1 MTLPMTSRT
10 LAALGAA
17 LVLSACGI
25 DLETTAVQDI
35 TAPADGGYVR
45 FFNFASGAGAA
56 SAAPSVNFYA
66 GDTKVTAI
74 NSATGVEAASGVAY
88 GGVGNG
94 GLYSNLKPGPYTFA
108 GRIIGAPV
116 DNGLPISQIAAT
128 VAPGKYYS
136 VYQSGLYDA
145 VNKVSDGF
153 VVEDP
158 IPAAF
163 DFSQAY
169 IRFVHASSNSNA
181 MTLTVTN
188 TVSTVAFTIGEA
200 IGYKKASGFSTVPAG
215 TYNIAG
221 ACGTTCNSTGA
232 GNATTAVTRTG
243 ITVSAGRYYTIALRG
258 DVTLNPATTTLAN
271 RLQFDFSAN
280 R

>member
-1 MTLPMTSRT
+1 MTLPMTTRT

-25 DLETTAVQDI
+25 DLETEAVQDI
-35 TAPADGGYVR
+35 TAPADGAYVR
-45 FFNFASGAGAA
+45 FFNFGVG
-56 SAAPSVNFYA
+56 APSVNFYA

-88 GGVGNG
+88 GGVGSG

-116 DNGLPISQIAAT
+116 DNGLPISQITGSLTA
-128 VAPGKYYS
+128 GKYYS
-136 VYQSGLYDA
+136 VYQSGPYDA
-145 VNKVSDGF
+145 VNKTVGGF
-153 VVEDP
+153 IVEDP

-163 DFSQAY
+163 DYSQAFV
-169 IRFVHASSNSNA
+169 RFVHASGNTNP

-188 TVSTVAFTIGEA
+188 TVSNVAFTVGTA
-200 IGYKKASGFSTVPAG
+200 IAYKGASGFSTVPEG

-221 ACGTTCNSTGA
+221 NCGTTCNSTGA

-243 ITVSAGRYYTIALRG
+243 VTLSGGRYYTIALRG
-258 DVTLNPATTTLAN
+258 DVTLNPATTTLTN
-271 RLQFDFSAN
+271 RPFFDFSVN

>member
-1 MTLPMTSRT
+1 MTLPMTTRT

-35 TAPADGGYVR
+35 TAPADGAAVR
-45 FFNFASGAGAA
+45 FFNFGVG
-56 SAAPSVNFYA
+56 APSVNFYA

-74 NSATGVEAASGVAY
+74 SSATGVEAASGVAY

-94 GLYSNLKPGPYTFA
+94 GLYSNLRPGAYTFA
-108 GRIIGAPV
+108 GRIIGAAV
-116 DNGLPISQIAAT
+116 DNGLPISSIAGSPQ
-128 VAPGKYYS
+128 PGKFYS
-136 VYQSGLYDA
+136 VYQSGPYNA
-145 VNKVSDGF
+145 VAKTVGGF
-153 VVEDP
+153 IVEDP

-163 DFSQAY
+163 DYSQAY
-169 IRFVHASSNSNA
+169 VRFVHASANTNP
-181 MTLTVTN
+181 MTLKVTN
-188 TVSTVAFTIGEA
+188 TVSTVVFTVGDA
-200 IGYKKASGFSTVPAG
+200 IAYKAASGFATMPAG

-221 ACGTTCNSTGA
+221 TCAPTCNSTGA
-232 GNATTAVTRTG
+232 GNATTSVTRTG
-243 ITVSAGRYYTIALRG
+243 ITLSAGRYYTIALRG

-271 RLQFDFSAN
+271 RLLFDFTAN